1 MKKATAETSSTSVS
15 NGAGKLDTLFGAK
28 KKGLFMAH
36 MIAGYPST
44 SDSEKVAEALA
55 TGGADIIELQIPFS
69 DPMADGPTIAV
80 ACEEALK
87 AGATVAT
94 SLALLKKVTVLGK
107 PVAVMSYTNPVF
119 RYGIPEFVKTIA
131 GAGASPAG
139 GGASALIVPDCPFD
153 SEEGAALL
161 AACKE
166 NDIYLIPVVSP
177 GVPRERLEQL
187 AKESRGFVYC
197 TTRQGITGATGK
209 FAKELFDFVAELKTI
224 FKLPI
229 AVGFGVKSRNDVET
243 LAKHADI
250 VIAGSVF
257 VDVIKKDGVDAVEK
271 TVREL
276 VS

>member
-1 MKKATAETSSTSVS
+1 MSGMNSLE
-15 NGAGKLDTLFGAK
+15 KLFTEK
-28 KKGLFMAH
+28 PRGLFMAH
-36 MIAGYPST
+36 MIAGYPT
-44 SDSEKVAEALA
+44 MAESEKVAEALA
-55 TGGADIIELQIPFS
+55 KGGADIIELQIPFS

-80 ACEEALK
+80 ASEDALT
-87 AGATVAT
+87 AGATVAGF
-94 SLALLKKVTVLGK
+94 LGLLEKVAKPGK
-107 PVAVMSYTNPVF
+107 PVAVMSYMNPVF
-119 RYGIPEFVKTIA
+119 RMGIAKFVKTIA
-131 GAGASPAG
+131 DAG
-139 GGASALIVPDCPFD
+139 GSALIIPDCPFD
-153 SEEGAALL
+153 SEEGQALL

-166 NDIYLIPVVSP
+166 TRVYLIPVVSP

-209 FAKELFDFVAELKTI
+209 FAEELFTFVKELKEI

-229 AVGFGVKSRNDVET
+229 AVGFGVKSREDVAT

-257 VDVIKKDGVDAVEK
+257 VDAIKNDGVDSVGA

>member
-1 MKKATAETSSTSVS
+1 MSASNVLDALLKSGKKP
-15 NGAGKLDTLFGAK
+15 
-28 KKGLFMAH
+28 LFMAH
-36 MIAGYPST
+36 MIAGYPSMAE
-44 SDSEKVAEALA
+44 SEKVAEALA
-55 TGGADIIELQIPFS
+55 NGGADIIELQIPFS

-80 ACEEALK
+80 ACGDALK
-87 AGATVAT
+87 AGATADDAL
-94 SLALLKKVTVLGK
+94 SLLKKVAKLGK
-107 PVAVMSYTNPVF
+107 PVAVMSYINPVF
-119 RYGIPEFVKTIA
+119 HMGITKFVKIISDT
-131 GAGASPAG
+131 
-139 GGASALIVPDCPFD
+139 GASALIIPDCPFD
-153 SEEGAALL
+153 SEEGRELI

-166 NDIYLIPVVSP
+166 NDVYLIPVVSP

-197 TTRQGITGATGK
+197 TTLQGITGATGK
-209 FAKELFDFVAELKTI
+209 FAKELFDFVAQLKTI

>member
-1 MKKATAETSSTSVS
+1 
-15 NGAGKLDTLFGAK
+15 
-28 KKGLFMAH
+28 MAH
-36 MIAGYPST
+36 MIAGYPSIAE
-44 SDSEKVAEALA
+44 SEKVAETLVR
-55 TGGADIIELQIPFS
+55 GGADIIELQIPFS

-80 ACEEALK
+80 ASEDALK

-94 SLALLKKVTVLGK
+94 SLTLLSKVSRLGN

-119 RYGIPEFVKTIA
+119 RYGIPKFVQTIA
-131 GAGASPAG
+131 GAGAS
-139 GGASALIVPDCPFD
+139 ALIIPDCPFD
-153 SEEGAALL
+153 SEEGIALL

-166 NDIYLIPVVSP
+166 NNVYLIPVVSP

-187 AKESRGFVYC
+187 AKDSRGFVYC

-257 VDVIKKDGVDAVEK
+257 VDAIKNDGVNAVGK
-271 TVREL
+271 VVREL
-276 VS
+276 ITV